1 MTQYLDFAKLEA
13 IDPVAFRSTQ
23 PFPYANPYGLLTD
36 EGYQQLLANMP
47 DISLFEKI
55 FGYRRLGGQEPH
67 NRYALE
73 WTPEVK
79 VPEPWEH
86 FIAEL
91 RSDRYRKAVARL
103 MGGKK
108 VEFRFHWHYTPNG
121 CSVSPHTDSKREHG
135 SHLFYFNAEGEWDP
149 DWGGETLVLDDGGKL
164 DFRTAT
170 PKRHLHVPGSSG
182 ILHDPGDSVG
192 IIAGALEIFSQHVH
206 HQAVQLSGSQGCRG
220 RHSFDLRPNL
230 EIRDPLQESSRSQG

>member
-36 EGYQQLLANMP
+36 EGYQRLLANMP

-67 NRYALE
+67 DRYALE
-73 WTPEVK
+73 WTPEVT
-79 VPEPWEH
+79 VPEPWEQ

-91 RSDRYRKAVARL
+91 RSDRYRNAVARL

-149 DWGGETLVLDDGGKL
+149 TWGGETLILDDGGKL
-164 DFRTAT
+164 DFRTAPAYEDFVAEIPAKSIGNYSLIFERT
-170 PKRHLHVPGSSG
+170 DRAWHAVREIHCPEDRMRRLFIIVVSP
-182 ILHDPGDSVG
+182 DS
-192 IIAGALEIFSQHVH
+192 LFWK
-206 HQAVQLSGSQGCRG
+206 
-220 RHSFDLRPNL
+220 
-230 EIRDPLQESSRSQG
+230 IRDRIIGKKVRFF